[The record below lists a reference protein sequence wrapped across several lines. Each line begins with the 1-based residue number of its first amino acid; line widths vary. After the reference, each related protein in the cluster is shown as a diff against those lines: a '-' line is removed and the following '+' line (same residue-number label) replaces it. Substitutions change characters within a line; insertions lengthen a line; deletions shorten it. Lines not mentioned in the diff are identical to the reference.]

1 MMRDRQLLPINV
13 SATDGVVM
21 YETNFGFHRQPF
33 QCADLTRAFF
43 ISESI
48 RSILPQLL
56 HALRS
61 DLGIAVLTGPAG
73 VGKTSLLKHLQMQLA
88 HEGRAILCSGAGLET
103 PTEVLQ
109 TLQAASLLKAGESSS
124 ESASS
129 VAVRSRWTVVEQ
141 MRKTTEFWGPILLLV
156 DDAQLLSV
164 PVLNEL
170 RAFTEEEWNGRALVR
185 CLIAGPLNLEEELA
199 RPAYADF
206 SRRVRCHAFLEPL
219 SSKESLE
226 CLNRHLSV
234 VGGKLRDVFSPQ
246 ALDLIA
252 VASDGLP
259 RCLTLLAD
267 ESLVVAA
274 ERSTK
279 VADEDCVRSALTR
292 LQHLAY
298 AWNTSPLVSDHQ
310 SSAAEPDPELR
321 STSANMKT
329 SHTATTVTHV
339 AAGIFEFGAPGV
351 IEFGAKSSTDFSMSR
366 PASMTVNPAEIAV
379 SELSGNREP
388 AAAPSLTTTQK
399 LSLGVVE
406 IGSTQA
412 QSFEVGHRYQPDAL
426 EASDAV
432 EMDAF
437 ASSSVENDEAL
448 FSHDTQ
454 ELSYRDSFNEHMAEF
469 DADAAT
475 RLLGLQTTSFEDQ
488 AQPGVDGQDSDFDS
502 TSIEFQST
510 ISSQHVHFMHNPADA
525 IPSAESS
532 PVSADA
538 QEQMIRSAIGADL
551 SSRLPVFDRY
561 TWIALGREVPS
572 GTYSVSSALDMQ
584 RVTDNEFGAHDEW
597 LTKDS
602 LQNALAFDRIPV
614 SRTSDADIMMM
625 LKSHQLEPD
634 QGEFVTFR
642 PAPLFG
648 HGATETTELQ
658 NREIAAAS
666 FAPASTPF
674 ASVESRGQQNTPM
687 VSDDDVISDANRQVI
702 QDAIRSSLLAS
713 LAESASVMPA
723 VDAYDVTDSFEVA
736 DSFATLNGP
745 LNPVYPGITEQF
757 QVNGWHDGQ
766 LIFNPASA
774 EQTESAASLSAKEV
788 APEQERV
795 SLNFEAAR
803 LARDGQSQPSREF
816 AGAPHRESEP
826 SAPIF
831 FSLPGEV
838 RTLEWDLRGDL
849 LSTDDAG
856 PLADTLASL
865 RDEVTKFQKTGRIT
879 SPDDSQSTLPPD
891 EFNSRKSDGSLENL
905 VTTARNRLES
915 FSHADV
921 NSLEHVPLSAA
932 IGTATDAAIL
942 TQPVS
947 QTSGAERTVLPSE
960 SAVLPEATSSPADN
974 RSPTG
979 AAEPGDFSPRYSQLF
994 TKLRQVRSRAAGNR

>member
-1 MMRDRQLLPINV
+1 
-13 SATDGVVM
+13 M

-33 QCADLTRAFF
+33 QCADLTRAFY

-73 VGKTSLLKHLQMQLA
+73 VGKTSLLKHLQIQLA
-88 HEGRAILCSGAGLET
+88 HEGRAVLCSGAGLES

-109 TLQAASLLKAGESSS
+109 TLQAASLLRAGEGSS

-199 RPAYADF
+199 RPAHADF

-274 ERSTK
+274 ERSSK
-279 VADEDCVRSALTR
+279 VADEDCVRTALTR

-298 AWNTSPLVSDHQ
+298 AWNTSPMVTDHQ
-310 SSAAEPDPELR
+310 SDLSESAHELPAR
-321 STSANMKT
+321 STTVAT
-329 SHTATTVTHV
+329 SHAASTVTHI
-339 AAGIFEFGAPGV
+339 AAGVFEFGAPGV
-351 IEFGAKSSTDFSMSR
+351 IEFGAGLSNQPVISQTTSKTVEPVEVAISQL
-366 PASMTVNPAEIAV
+366 AS
-379 SELSGNREP
+379 NREP
-388 AAAPSLTTTQK
+388 TRDNSSP
-399 LSLGVVE
+399 VVRHESSAIFE
-406 IGSTQA
+406 IGSTPT

-426 EASDAV
+426 EATDAV

-437 ASSSVENDEAL
+437 ANITAESNESTLSENLDEL
-448 FSHDTQ
+448 TEVDSY
-454 ELSYRDSFNEHMAEF
+454 LSITTEF
-469 DADAAT
+469 DAVADSSTLTSTVASYADHT
-475 RLLGLQTTSFEDQ
+475 QLDVDGQVSDFDTTSFEGHGDV
-488 AQPGVDGQDSDFDS
+488 PSHTVYFMSS
-502 TSIEFQST
+502 TTEDD
-510 ISSQHVHFMHNPADA
+510 VVP
-525 IPSAESS
+525 ESS
-532 PVSADA
+532 AVRTDV

-572 GTYSVSSALDMQ
+572 GTYAVTSASDMQ
-584 RVTDNEFGAHDEW
+584 RVTDNEFGTHDEW
-597 LTKDS
+597 LTKGS
-602 LQNALAFDRIPV
+602 LQSALTFDSIPV
-614 SRTSDADIMMM
+614 SRTSDSEIMMM
-625 LKSHQLEPD
+625 LKSHQSEPE

-648 HGATETTELQ
+648 QGLPSTM
-658 NREIAAAS
+658 EIPVKDNFAAAVHS
-666 FAPASTPF
+666 QPPALVPDV
-674 ASVESRGQQNTPM
+674 AHNIQQMEPAE
-687 VSDDDVISDANRQVI
+687 SDDDNVISDANRQVI
-702 QDAIRSSLLAS
+702 QNAIRSSLLAS
-713 LAESASVMPA
+713 LADSASTIPA
-723 VDAYDVTDSFEVA
+723 VDAFDITDSFA
-736 DSFATLNGP
+736 P
-745 LNPVYPGITEQF
+745 LDASLTPGYPGITEQF

-766 LIFNPASA
+766 LIFNSQPAD
-774 EQTESAASLSAKEV
+774 QTENSLTTPATEASSE
-788 APEQERV
+788 PEHV

-803 LARDGQSQPSREF
+803 LARDGQTPLSRDNN
-816 AGAPHRESEP
+816 GSSNREP
-826 SAPIF
+826 DRSAPKF
-831 FSLPGEV
+831 FSLPNEV
-838 RTLEWDLRGDL
+838 RTLEWDLRGDI

-856 PLADTLASL
+856 PLADTLASF
-865 RDEVTKFQKTGRIT
+865 RDEVTRFQQTGRIT
-879 SPDDSQSTLPPD
+879 SVDDAQTSQPTIESS
-891 EFNSRKSDGSLENL
+891 ERNSDGSSENL
-905 VTTARNRLES
+905 VSAARNRLES
-915 FSHADV
+915 
-921 NSLEHVPLSAA
+921 LSMATVA
-932 IGTATDAAIL
+932 EVHLSPVIGTATDAAIL

-947 QTSGAERTVLPSE
+947 QLSGVERGILPSE
-960 SAVLPEATSSPADN
+960 SAVLPEVTSSPADN
-974 RSPTG
+974 RSPAG
-979 AAEPGDFSPRYSQLF
+979 ATEPSDFSPRYSQLF
-994 TKLRQVRSRAAGNR
+994 TKLRQVRSRVAGNR